1 MILRIPQL
9 CPAKALA
16 RSTSPTDVTPEQFF
30 QAIGRLRREARDEIE
45 RLLAFLDETEPDPDL
60 EGDPAEAGI
69 ADYDGLLDQLGTR
82 DWQQGGMA

>member
-1 MILRIPQL
+1 MPGES
-9 CPAKALA
+9 PGALYI
-16 RSTSPTDVTPEQFF
+16 PTDVTPEQFF

-69 ADYDGLLDQLGTR
+69 ADYDGLLEQLGTR